1 MADGIKKVSE
11 NVIVDRRALVITDPT
26 VKDNDAISIGALQSN
41 PSTRGLKIKTAKNTY
56 SLFDAA
62 QFIMPGSITT
72 ELLKDKCVTTLK
84 LADKS
89 VTEPK
94 LADDAVSERT
104 IIDGNVTESKIGT
117 KAVTETK
124 IGDLAVTTRHYK
136 DKSIVNSKIENNT
149 IENVKLFDKT
159 ITNLKIADGTII
171 NSLLAPN
178 SVKELNIAENS
189 IKYEHLKD
197 GSVYGAKIKD
207 AAIKNRHLDVNCV
220 NSQNILNGA
229 VTSDKIADNQ
239 ILGNHIAP
247 NVIESTHLVNQSVTK
262 DKLDRDS
269 VSTDAVI
276 DKAIT
281 KDKLADDVVE
291 FIGDP
296 VQYDKDNNVQLRKNL
311 AVNGDVSVVGSLTA
325 NKVYNAVFMDIAE
338 AYIPGEELEPGDIVE
353 IREDNKVYKCKEFS
367 SSVVGVVSDQYAVCY
382 GATKQDLQEGIKV
395 AVGLIGKVPV
405 KVAGTVYPGDR
416 ILAGMDGIG
425 YVVPRDEYSD
435 MKNSKNKYAPIG
447 KAIEY
452 KEANKIQTA
461 LCLIYP
467 N

>member
-1 MADGIKKVSE
+1 MADGIKKISE
-11 NVIVDRRALVITDPT
+11 NVIIDKRALVITDPT

-56 SLFDAA
+56 SFFDAS
-62 QFIMPGSITT
+62 QFITPGSITT
-72 ELLKDKCVTTLK
+72 ELLKDGCVTSFK

-94 LADDAVSERT
+94 LADNAVSIRT
-104 IIDGNVTESKIGT
+104 IMDGSVIEAKIGV

-124 IGDLAVTTRHYK
+124 IGDSAIITRHYK
-136 DKSIVNSKIENNT
+136 DRSIINSKIENNT
-149 IENVKLFDKT
+149 IENSKLLNKT

-178 SVKELNIAENS
+178 SVNEFNIAPNS
-189 IKYEHLKD
+189 IAYVHLKD
-197 GSVYGAKIKD
+197 GSVYDTKIKN
-207 AAIKNRHLDVNCV
+207 AAIKNRHLDANCI

-229 VTSDKIADNQ
+229 IISNKIADNQ
-239 ILGNHIAP
+239 IFGNHIAS
-247 NVIESTHLVNQSVTK
+247 NTIESVHITNQSVTK
-262 DKLDRDS
+262 DKLAKDS
-269 VSTDAVI
+269 VSTEAVI
-276 DKAIT
+276 NKAIT

-296 VQYDKDNNVQLRKNL
+296 VQYDRDNNVQLRKNL
-311 AVNGDVSVVGSLTA
+311 SVNGDVNVVGNLTA

-338 AYIPGEELEPGDIVE
+338 AYIPGEKLEPGDIVE
-353 IREDNKVYKCKEFS
+353 IREDNKVYKCREFS
-367 SSVVGVVSDQYAVCY
+367 PAVVGVVSDQYAVCY
-382 GATKQDLQEGIKV
+382 GATEQDLQEGIKV

-416 ILAGMDGIG
+416 ILAGENGIG
-425 YVVPRDEYSD
+425 YVVPRDDYNEMS
-435 MKNSKNKYAPIG
+435 NSKNKYAPIG
-447 KAIEY
+447 KVIEF
-452 KEANKIQTA
+452 KEANDIQTA

>member
-72 ELLKDKCVTTLK
+72 ELLKDGCVTTLK

-136 DKSIVNSKIENNT
+136 DESIVNSKIEDNT

-189 IKYEHLKD
+189 IKHEHLKD
-197 GSVYGAKIKD
+197 GSVYGTKIKD

-229 VTSDKIADNQ
+229 VTSDKIADSQ
-239 ILGNHIAP
+239 ILGNHISP
-247 NVIESTHLVNQSVTK
+247 NIIESIHLVNQSVTK
-262 DKLDRDS
+262 DKLNRDS

-281 KDKLADDVVE
+281 KDKLADDIVE

-311 AVNGDVSVVGSLTA
+311 AVNGDVNVVGSLTA

-338 AYIPGEELEPGDIVE
+338 AYEPKENETYLPGDIVQLNE
-353 IREDNKVYKCKEFS
+353 EGKIERAD
-367 SSVVGVVSDQYAVCY
+367 SSVTTKNYPIVGVVSDEYACCY
-382 GATKQDLQEGIKV
+382 GATEEELEAGTKI
-395 AVGLIGKVPV
+395 AVGLIGKVHVNVVGPV
-405 KVAGTVYPGDR
+405 KLGEKVGLYKDGSATTVANNNLVK
-416 ILAGMDGIG
+416 
-425 YVVPRDEYSD
+425 EYI
-435 MKNSKNKYAPIG
+435 IG
-447 KAIEY
+447 KALETNEEHGL
-452 KEANKIQTA
+452 KKV